1 MLRDKR
7 IVIVDWLLVDTK
19 HDDGNLGQWAIAE
32 TPSND
37 LNEYRE
43 RVFFPFF
50 KYFFLISAFI
60 LSSTWIR
67 YIDRSL

>member
-7 IVIVDWLLVDTK
+7 IVIVDWLPVDTK

-37 LNEYRE
+37 LNEYRD
-43 RVFFPFF
+43 RVFSPFF
-50 KYFFLISAFI
+50 KYFFLISDFI